1 MEKNIRL
8 YPWFRVAADIQA
20 WIPVFFLYFS
30 DYVSLQ
36 QVLQLS
42 SVYYLSVFL
51 LEVPSGYFSDRV
63 GRRTTLLL
71 AAFFTA
77 IAHGLFLFGDG
88 FIVFAAGQ
96 AMLAAGIAFQSGTDT
111 ALHYDSLAQI
121 GRAAEYERREARAEK
136 YGLLA
141 LSFGCLGGGLLGSI
155 DLHYAYMLSLVGSIA
170 AFLISWQFS
179 EPLPLHDSKTGS
191 FLSVLASCV
200 GRLRHPVLAWIFAVM
215 VVMYALEHIPFE
227 FYQPY
232 IRLLDFNNFFS
243 RANSSA
249 MVSGLVIA
257 ISMFGGAIGAGLSL
271 RIRNSIGLIGLIG
284 LAALI
289 QLSIVSAMG
298 LVLHVAAL
306 SMIFA
311 RNFPMAMI
319 HAPVH
324 AAIAPLIASSQRAT
338 YLSMQGLS
346 QRLFFAILLFSLSG
360 LVADVDMVSWSVL
373 SSIIT
378 KCLLI
383 GLFLLIPI
391 ILLGLRIRRLMKTG
405 QGV

>member
-1 MEKNIRL
+1 LEKNIRL

-30 DYVSLQ
+30 EYVSLQ
-36 QVLQLS
+36 QVIQLS
-42 SVYYLSVFL
+42 SIYYLSVFL

-63 GRRTTLLL
+63 GRRVTLLL
-71 AAFFTA
+71 SASFLAA
-77 IAHGLFLFGDG
+77 AHLLFLIGDG

-111 ALHYDSLAQI
+111 ALHYDSLVQV
-121 GRAAEYERREARAEK
+121 GRAAEYEKREARAEK
-136 YGLLA
+136 YGLFA
-141 LSFGCLGGGLLGSI
+141 LSFGSLGGGILGSI
-155 DLHYAYMLSLVGSIA
+155 DLHYAYLLALAGTVA
-170 AFLISWQFS
+170 AFTISWQFS
-179 EPLPLHDSKTGS
+179 EPSTQHDIETGS
-191 FLSVLASCV
+191 FLSVLRSCV
-200 GRLRHPVLAWIFAVM
+200 ARLRHPVLAWIFAVM

-243 RANSSA
+243 LTNSSA
-249 MVSGLVIA
+249 MVSGLVIS

-324 AAIAPLIASSQRAT
+324 AAIAPLIDSSQRAT

-360 LVADVDMVSWSVL
+360 LVADVDMVSWPVL
-373 SSIIT
+373 SSIII
-378 KCLLI
+378 KCLII
-383 GLFLLIPI
+383 GLLLLIPL
-391 ILLGLRIRRLMKTG
+391 ILSGLRIRRIMK
-405 QGV
+405 